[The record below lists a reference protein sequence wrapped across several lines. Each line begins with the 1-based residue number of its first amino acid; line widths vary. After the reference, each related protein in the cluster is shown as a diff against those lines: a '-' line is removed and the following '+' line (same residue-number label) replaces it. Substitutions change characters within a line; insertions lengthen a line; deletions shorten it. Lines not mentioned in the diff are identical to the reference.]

1 MTRRDCGKSGRQC
14 GNGQAKFPAIDIDP
28 LTSHCQAV
36 DLENFLYGK
45 NYEKN
50 VKKKEMTIS

>member
-50 VKKKEMTIS
+50 VKKKK